1 MDKYVTY
8 LCAQFCVPKI
18 CYWSVMSVN
27 NLTCIQLRASNRQG
41 SYMVGHTGAYFTF
54 SHSTQ
59 TSYLFIHKMLQLL
72 RDFYCGP
79 CNFFP
84 MHIQNLRTIF
94 HMGYT
99 NSYHAIIFLFLSW
112 GISTSSW
119 NQTWNHSRLS
129 LIYTGRKLWNI
140 ENSDD
145 ERNDGFASAWIV
157 LELRAVSLVFA
168 ESPLCHLSKADQREY
183 QCYTRI
189 MSRLHHPSHSRVFH
203 VGGPAH
209 PTRPRS
215 PTMKHLTHPACL
227 TADNSTQ
234 RVQLCNAQCTAE

>member
-1 MDKYVTY
+1 MSLIFVLSSVSLKSAIGLSCLSIIWPASNWEQAIARVATWWAILVHISHFLTQLKLPTY
-8 LCAQFCVPKI
+8 LYTK
-18 CYWSVMSVN
+18 CYSFFVTFIVVLAISSQ
-27 NLTCIQLRASNRQG
+27 CIFRIWG
-41 SYMVGHTGAYFTF
+41 PFFTWV
-54 SHSTQ
+54 TPIPI
-59 TSYLFIHKMLQLL
+59 TQLL
-72 RDFYCGP
+72 
-79 CNFFP
+79 
-84 MHIQNLRTIF
+84 
-94 HMGYT
+94 
-99 NSYHAIIFLFLSW
+99 IIFLSW
-112 GISTSSW
+112 GISTTSW

-129 LIYTGRKLWNI
+129 LIYTGRKLWNV

-189 MSRLHHPSHSRVFH
+189 MSRLHQPSHSRVFH